1 MSEHDEKLLS
11 WRKRITELQKST
23 LSPQDVERIKRMSDN
38 QQCLLQASKRASN
51 LKSASVMSA
60 AVVSRGI
67 RNLSAPARAV
77 SQQQEVSTVER
88 RLASIHQALNDVA
101 VEQGEA
107 DQHIQLV
114 SHELEEEDSTD
125 QLVGTRP
132 PVDDNTWLNDLVH
145 EPSNDD
151 DRCSKFLLYE
161 RFLEVVQMTRERTL
175 QFWVGMRAHFDGSA
189 LQETEK
195 VIRNIDSEHALSIP
209 DNPSNSR
216 WFVYDMAVKAQA
228 NNLNIQGVID
238 VIQRKVDLL
247 ASQGD
252 CPICLES
259 FNAED
264 PEAVTV
270 LGCCHKVC
278 TACWSHFMS
287 LHVHSA
293 PCPLCRRDEFFT
305 HVFV

>member
-161 RFLEVVQMTRERTL
+161 RFLEVVQVFPDCALWFSLLTR
-175 QFWVGMRAHFDGSA
+175 
-189 LQETEK
+189 
-195 VIRNIDSEHALSIP
+195 
-209 DNPSNSR
+209 
-216 WFVYDMAVKAQA
+216 
-228 NNLNIQGVID
+228 
-238 VIQRKVDLL
+238 
-247 ASQGD
+247 
-252 CPICLES
+252 
-259 FNAED
+259 
-264 PEAVTV
+264 
-270 LGCCHKVC
+270 
-278 TACWSHFMS
+278 
-287 LHVHSA
+287 
-293 PCPLCRRDEFFT
+293 
-305 HVFV
+305 